1 MTTDGR
7 PKSRPECVWADTKY
21 HTFLVLT
28 DLYNRGIG
36 AQIKERRNT
45 KSKQGRPHVFLYRE
59 YMKVRSSVERF
70 FGWLKSFRRIQTRY
84 ERLASTYPGFIQLG
98 CIMILMKVVR

>member
-1 MTTDGR
+1 
-7 PKSRPECVWADTKY
+7 PKSRPEGVWADTKY
-21 HTFLVLT
+21 HTFLILT
-28 DLYNRGIG
+28 DLYSRRIR

-45 KSKQGRPHVFLYRE
+45 KSKQGRLHIFLYRE
-59 YMKVRSSVERF
+59 YRKIRSSVERF
-70 FGWLKSFRRIQTRY
+70 FGWLKSFRRIQTQY